1 MKRFR
6 SKLTYANVMATI
18 AVFIALGGS
27 SYAAFVLPRDSV
39 GSKQI
44 RKGAV
49 RSSEIKDRSIALRDI
64 SRATRNA
71 LRGKQGPQGVP
82 GSPGAP
88 AAKYFA
94 AVTGAGSFVRGNATS
109 GGRTGVGTYAIGFA
123 QDVSACV
130 YAATLGTTDGTTAPP
145 GRITV
150 NASGANAGV
159 QTYDAGG
166 NPADLPFHIVVAC

>member
-1 MKRFR
+1 MRRFL
-6 SKLTYANVMATI
+6 SKLSYANVTATI
-18 AVFIALGGS
+18 ALFIALGGS

-49 RSSEIKDRSIALRDI
+49 RSSEIRDRSIALRDI
-64 SRATRNA
+64 SRSTRKA
-71 LRGKQGPQGVP
+71 LRGQQGPSGPP

-88 AAKYFA
+88 AAKFFA
-94 AVTGAGSFVRGNATS
+94 AVTAAGSFVRGNATS

-123 QDVSACV
+123 QDVSGCV
-130 YAATLGTTDGTTAPP
+130 YSATLGTTDAATAPP

-150 NASGANAGV
+150 NSAGANAGV
-159 QTYDAGG
+159 ETFDAAGT
-166 NPADLPFHIVVAC
+166 PADLPFHLLVAC

>member
-1 MKRFR
+1 MKGFR
-6 SKLTYANVMATI
+6 SKLSYANVMATI

-49 RSSEIKDRSIALRDI
+49 RSTEIKDRSIALRDI
-64 SRATRNA
+64 SGATRKA
-71 LRGKQGPQGVP
+71 LRGQRGPQGMP
-82 GSPGAP
+82 GAPGAP
-88 AAKYFA
+88 ATKYFA

-130 YAATLGTTDGTTAPP
+130 YTATLGTTDGTTAPP
-145 GRITV
+145 GR
-150 NASGANAGV
+150 
-159 QTYDAGG
+159 
-166 NPADLPFHIVVAC
+166 